1 VIKRRSMMKKKS
13 LSVAASSSSRYT
25 ESRELLWLTR
35 QPPKKKGRARKKC
48 KKRYPKSH
56 LVAARADLTSLRWY
70 TDVRM
75 KSSRNKRGKKRF
87 KRVTKTARRKRVAKV
102 IRTNKMEQKR
112 MGIIE
117 ERERERRT
125 MKHPNLTV
133 LMKNSVPVTGDT
145 RNEKR

>member
-1 VIKRRSMMKKKS
+1 VR
-13 LSVAASSSSRYT
+13 V
-25 ESRELLWLTR
+25 
-35 QPPKKKGRARKKC
+35 RKKC
-48 KKRYPKSH
+48 KKRYPKNL
-56 LVAARADLTSLRWY
+56 LVAARADLISLRWY
-70 TDVRM
+70 TDERM

-102 IRTNKMEQKR
+102 IRTNKMEPKR